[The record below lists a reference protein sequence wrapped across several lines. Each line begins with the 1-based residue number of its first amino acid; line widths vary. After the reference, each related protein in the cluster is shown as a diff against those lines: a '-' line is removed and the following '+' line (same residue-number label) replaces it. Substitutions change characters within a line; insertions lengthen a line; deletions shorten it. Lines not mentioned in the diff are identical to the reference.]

1 VERKGILA
9 KNVAIVVTDEQTLQE
24 GMAKHEPKEVDVT
37 MALGDTLCKGVESWA
52 WYGLNRLLKLGGH
65 FDRYLSRGAR
75 CNHCHGSPQGDALQP
90 GNREEHVGFS
100 GLWVYKDDPTDV
112 RILGAIA
119 KVLLT
124 CSV

>member
-1 VERKGILA
+1 
-9 KNVAIVVTDEQTLQE
+9 
-24 GMAKHEPKEVDVT
+24 MAKHEPKEVDVT

-52 WYGLNRLLKLGGH
+52 WYGLNRLLKLGG
-65 FDRYLSRGAR
+65 
-75 CNHCHGSPQGDALQP
+75 ALIVTS
-90 GNREEHVGFS
+90 REEPDAIIAMAHRKETPYNLAIVKSTLASRDCGFT
-100 GLWVYKDDPTDV
+100 KDDPTDL